1 VHGQN
6 IATFSYGCN
15 RKSQEITHL
24 LKNLVSESFSTH
36 STDEKPIQRICK
48 KNIAIGSNFSLSS
61 RPQVKKR
68 G

>member
-1 VHGQN
+1 MPKNFVTG
-6 IATFSYGCN
+6 SY
-15 RKSQEITHL
+15 
-24 LKNLVSESFSTH
+24 STH
-36 STDEKPIQRICK
+36 STDEKAIQRICK